1 MPVANTWVVGT
12 RSWYAELF
20 GANKCGVV
28 FVACPATVKEGIE
41 SERKVGRREHDE
53 VKIAEKE

>member
-12 RSWYAELF
+12 CGRYTELF
-20 GANKCGVV
+20 GANECGVV
-28 FVACPATVKEGIE
+28 FVTRPATVKEGIE

-53 VKIAEKE
+53 IKIAEKE